1 MTEKKILVICPT
13 CSKSGRVAVPV
24 DIIEKK
30 ETGATSVY
38 ISRSVVC
45 DHEFYAYVDHN
56 FDIRDYLALEYSL
69 MDEKQRAESMK
80 AEVLRKIDEF
90 NIEYSNVLKFIN
102 ERDLR
107 SLIYACYIESPL
119 IFIEDDPNH
128 ERFGVVFSLL
138 YKLFPDH
145 VKTARLFPADRYLKY
160 YETNKE
166 KLEKYTVYNVAF
178 KISVSKPFV
187 DSHSE
192 PLQTLFDIIK
202 STDPKLQ
209 VVYAKNFLDY
219 LLKFSEEMEPMLEDK
234 SDKIIK
240 YFKKTYPKY
249 ENYFTQPLILMIKDR
264 QERVKER
271 KSIVKALPIAEHA
284 VVKAEAQ
291 DFSDTSLYY
300 YNADIVKSTI
310 GKVEM
315 LTDPLEKLALQTMR
329 HEKTASLKKL
339 MDEMEKSA
347 TDVNYTIDWNK
358 IPDIIENFLK
368 NNYIMKM

>member
-1 MTEKKILVICPT
+1 MTEKKILVICPI
-13 CSKSGRVAVPV
+13 CSKAGRVAVPV
-24 DIIEKK
+24 DIIQKK

-56 FDIRDYLALEYSL
+56 FDVRDYLALEYSL
-69 MDEKQRAESMK
+69 MDEKQKAEGMK
-80 AEVLRKIDEF
+80 AEILRKIDEF
-90 NIEYSNVLKFIN
+90 NLEYSNLLRFIN

-107 SLIYACYIESPL
+107 ALIFACYIESPL
-119 IFIEDDPNH
+119 IFIEDDPNQ
-128 ERFGVVFSLL
+128 ERFGVIFSFM

-145 VKTARLFPADRYLKY
+145 IKTARLFPADRYLKY

-166 KLEKYTVYNVAF
+166 KLEKYTVYNVAY

-192 PLQTLFDIIK
+192 PLDIFFDIIK
-202 STDPKLQ
+202 NTAPKLQ
-209 VVYAKNFLDY
+209 IVYAKNFIDY
-219 LLKFSEEMEPMLEDK
+219 LIKFSEEMEPMLEEK

-240 YFKKTYPKY
+240 YFKKEYPKQ

-264 QERVKER
+264 QQRVKER
-271 KSIVKALPIAEHA
+271 KSIIKALPTTEPAI
-284 VVKAEAQ
+284 VKAEAQ

-300 YNADIVKSTI
+300 YNADIVKNTI
-310 GKVEM
+310 GKAEM

-347 TDVNYTIDWNK
+347 ADVNFAIDWNK

-368 NNYIMKM
+368 NSYIMKM